1 MTEADKIAI
10 KLKAQMAAF
19 STFKEFGIDKVK
31 KNFPDQVDFVL
42 QNKDRSYEDVM
53 NEIESKLP
61 VIN

>member
-19 STFKEFGIDKVK
+19 SIFKESGIDKVK

-42 QNKDRSYEDVM
+42 QNKDRKYEDVM